1 MIAIFFLKSATRSS
15 IITWSKS
22 SPPSLLSPAVDSASN
37 TPSPDSQQMMHEMY
51 RHLSQ
56 KQELFASLSVL
67 SKPYANAAAVGS
79 LMIRSTSKPAIL
91 PASLVA

>member
-1 MIAIFFLKSATRSS
+1 
-15 IITWSKS
+15 
-22 SPPSLLSPAVDSASN
+22 
-37 TPSPDSQQMMHEMY
+37 MY

-56 KQELFASLSVL
+56 KQDFSSLSVL